1 MSDPNAK
8 RKHEALER
16 AKKIGNR
23 KVLKYLE
30 DGLFEK
36 LDQLGPHGGVF
47 LEGLEH
53 DWAKFAKPEG
63 LLHGFTD
70 KDFEALHKAL
80 FGLGLE

>member
-1 MSDPNAK
+1 MSDPNAH
-8 RKHEALER
+8 RKHDVLER
-16 AKKIGNR
+16 AKKLGNR

-47 LEGLEH
+47 LEGLEVGW
-53 DWAKFAKPEG
+53 DRFAKPTE

-70 KDFEALHKAL
+70 DDFDDLHKAL
-80 FGLGLE
+80 FNY